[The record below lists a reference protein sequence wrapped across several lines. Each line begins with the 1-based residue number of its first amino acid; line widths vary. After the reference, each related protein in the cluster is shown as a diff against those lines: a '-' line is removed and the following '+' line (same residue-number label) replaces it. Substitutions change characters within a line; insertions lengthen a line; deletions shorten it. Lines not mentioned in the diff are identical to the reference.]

1 MSASNCRFRRL
12 DEEDLPIARELF
24 ASVFTGPPWND
35 DWSDP
40 AQLNAY
46 IQDLTRQ
53 SNSLAFGLFQGS
65 VLVGLSMGRVKHW
78 YTGTEYCIDELCVR
92 TGCQG
97 QGLGSF
103 FLGEIERACREL
115 GMTHIFL
122 LTDKDVPAYGF
133 YRKQGFYELKDN
145 VAFAKKI

>member
-1 MSASNCRFRRL
+1 MSASNCRFRQL
-12 DEEDLPIARELF
+12 DEEDFPIARELF
-24 ASVFTGPPWND
+24 ASVFTGPPWNG

-78 YTGTEYCIDELCVR
+78 YTGTEYSTPAVR
-92 TGCQG
+92 ARAWAASSWEKWRGPA
-97 QGLGSF
+97 GSW
-103 FLGEIERACREL
+103 
-115 GMTHIFL
+115 MTHIFL

-133 YRKQGFYELKDN
+133 YRKQGFYELKEN

>member
-1 MSASNCRFRRL
+1 MSASNCRFRQL
-12 DEEDLPIARELF
+12 DEEDFPIARELF

-78 YTGTEYCIDELCVR
+78 YTGTEYCIDDHFIAGKNPERFNREVE
-92 TGCQG
+92 Q
-97 QGLGSF
+97 
-103 FLGEIERACREL
+103 FLN
-115 GMTHIFL
+115 T
-122 LTDKDVPAYGF
+122 V
-133 YRKQGFYELKDN
+133 
-145 VAFAKKI
+145 

>member
-1 MSASNCRFRRL
+1 MSASNRLFWRL
-12 DEEDLPIARELF
+12 DEEDFPIARELF

-78 YTGTEYCIDELCVR
+78 YTGTEYSRLSEP
-92 TGCQG
+92 GPG
-97 QGLGSF
+97 QLLPGRNGEGLQ
-103 FLGEIERACREL
+103 RA

-133 YRKQGFYELKDN
+133 YRKQGFYELKEN
-145 VAFAKKI
+145 VAFVKKI